1 MNLWWELLS
10 LLDEVSLSEEEDH
23 IVWNYTSSGRYEVQS
38 LYAVISFRG
47 VAPIYVSSVW
57 KLRIPPRVQFFL
69 WLVSNNRV
77 LTRDNLAKR
86 REVSDPTCLLCNE
99 MESVTHLF
107 FECCVAKLVWSSIS
121 DLLGVNLGESFE
133 SVAHLWLA
141 NKRHELTNVFSSS
154 VIWSIWKLRNEICFQ
169 GVPWTGI
176 RRLLLMVVKMTRRW
190 VPMLKQELGR
200 QVEELTDRLEKEALL
215 PRRIEWN
222 TQGESSSQL
231 GQLAA
236 LHSDPS
242 AVSLEGR
249 NDHVCNDELRVNS
262 ISCREALM

>member
-38 LYAVISFRG
+38 LYAVVSFRG

-57 KLRIPPRVQFFL
+57 KLSIPPRVQLFL

-141 NKRHELTNVFSSS
+141 NKRHELTNVFSLS
-154 VIWSIWKLRNEICFQ
+154 VIWPIWKLRNEICFQ
-169 GVPWTGI
+169 GIAWTGI
-176 RRLLLMVVKMTRRW
+176 EKLLLRIVRMLLRRW
-190 VPMLKQELGR
+190 MSMLR
-200 QVEELTDRLEKEALL
+200 
-215 PRRIEWN
+215 
-222 TQGESSSQL
+222 
-231 GQLAA
+231 
-236 LHSDPS
+236 
-242 AVSLEGR
+242 
-249 NDHVCNDELRVNS
+249 
-262 ISCREALM
+262 